1 MAFPTGLSRQSVE
14 YFQYLPA
21 YFQDDFSLRFLAL
34 FESILMPIEWHIDHF
49 DLYLDPGTAP
59 GSFLPWLME
68 WFDLH
73 FDDVW
78 EEEQKRAFLQEAH
91 FIFASRGTR
100 LALSRVLEIF
110 TGVTPEIDD
119 QRDDLPPFTFSVVI
133 PLRVDEGKR
142 PFVEQ
147 LIETHKPAH
156 TQYIFSW
163 APRN

>member
-1 MAFPTGLSRQSVE
+1 MAFPPGLSWQSVA
-14 YFQYLPA
+14 YYQYLPA

-59 GSFLPWLME
+59 ASFLPWLME

-73 FDDVW
+73 FDEVW
-78 EEEQKRAFLQEAH
+78 QEEQKRAFLQEAH
-91 FIFASRGTR
+91 FIFAYRGTR

-133 PLRVDEGKR
+133 PLPEDLGKR
-142 PFVEQ
+142 PFIEQ

-156 TQYIFSW
+156 TQFILSW
-163 APRN
+163 DPKK